1 MKKNRKFKKNTL
13 KIIGGKFKKYQIKI
27 HHSKNLRPTKNFIRE
42 TLFNWIQN
50 YITNSKCLDCFAGS
64 GILGIESIS
73 RNAKFVT
80 SLEINKENIKK
91 IYENLNK
98 LKIKKMKVIHTNSLK
113 WLNKKKY
120 TYDIIFVDPPYNN
133 FNLLQETVF
142 LLEKNKYTKN
152 NTIIYIEKKIS
163 HQIIKIPKNWIIKK
177 EKKTKKIEYKIYL
190 KK

>member
-1 MKKNRKFKKNTL
+1 M
-13 KIIGGKFKKYQIKI
+13 
-27 HHSKNLRPTKNFIRE
+27 
-42 TLFNWIQN
+42 
-50 YITNSKCLDCFAGS
+50 
-64 GILGIESIS
+64 
-73 RNAKFVT
+73 
-80 SLEINKENIKK
+80 
-91 IYENLNK
+91 NK